1 MGSIPAEGSKLFP
14 KNFHPVPIIYFI
26 FIALAIFKILNTLPR
41 LNSVLAVGGFIGPGG
56 VGGSTE
62 KQTTKL
68 VL

>member
-1 MGSIPAEGSKLFP
+1 MGSIPAKGPEIFSE
-14 KNFHPVPIIYFI
+14 NFYRVPIIYFI
-26 FIALAIFKILNTLPR
+26 FIAFAIFKILNTLPR
-41 LNSVLAVGGFIGPGG
+41 LKSVLAVGGFTGPGG